1 MKHSPKSQAEDKAK
15 YHRKR
20 IIRVVIMIILCCMLT
35 SDSDERTEKP
45 RLGQIA
51 NTASKCEVISSL
63 KDT

>member
-1 MKHSPKSQAEDKAK
+1 MKHSPKSQTEDKAK
-15 YHRKR
+15 YRRKY
-20 IIRVVIMIILCCMLT
+20 IIRIVIIIILCCMLT

-51 NTASKCEVISSL
+51 NTASQCEVVSSL